1 MRGDFKM
8 SLIEIKN
15 VFKSYGENKVLKNVS
30 LEINKGEV
38 AAIIGPNGTGKTTL
52 MEIMMTLRKA
62 DGGDIEI
69 MGMNISE
76 EKSIDAIRSEL
87 GVIFQEGGMY
97 NYMKLKEALDLF
109 ASFYNVSKDKVNRLI
124 KEFDLEPYMNSK
136 YHKMSGGWKQRFL
149 LAIAFLHDP
158 ELLFLDEP
166 TTGLD
171 PKAAQT
177 LWNNIKGSKDENRT
191 IVLTTHSMEEIER
204 YCDRVIVLK
213 AGEVVAN
220 DSPKKLIK
228 KYKKEFFTDV
238 YFHLVEGGA

>member
-1 MRGDFKM
+1 
-8 SLIEIKN
+8 
-15 VFKSYGENKVLKNVS
+15 
-30 LEINKGEV
+30 
-38 AAIIGPNGTGKTTL
+38 
-52 MEIMMTLRKA
+52 
-62 DGGDIEI
+62 
-69 MGMNISE
+69 
-76 EKSIDAIRSEL
+76 
-87 GVIFQEGGMY
+87 MY

-109 ASFYNVSKDKVNRLI
+109 ASFYNVSKDKVKHLI
-124 KEFDLEPYMNSK
+124 EEFDLEPYMNTK

-177 LWNNIKGSKDENRT
+177 LWNNIKGTKDENRT

-220 DSPKKLIK
+220 DSPRNLIK

>member
-1 MRGDFKM
+1 MV
-8 SLIEIKN
+8 E
-15 VFKSYGENKVLKNVS
+15 
-30 LEINKGEV
+30 
-38 AAIIGPNGTGKTTL
+38 
-52 MEIMMTLRKA
+52 
-62 DGGDIEI
+62 
-69 MGMNISE
+69 
-76 EKSIDAIRSEL
+76 
-87 GVIFQEGGMY
+87 
-97 NYMKLKEALDLF
+97 
-109 ASFYNVSKDKVNRLI
+109 
-124 KEFDLEPYMNSK
+124 EFDLGPYMNTK

-220 DSPKKLIK
+220 DSPKSLIK
-228 KYKKEFFTDV
+228 STQRI
-238 YFHLVEGGA
+238 FHRCLFSFSRRWCVMNNYSKF

>member
-1 MRGDFKM
+1 M
-8 SLIEIKN
+8 SLIEVKN
-15 VFKSYGENKVLKNVS
+15 VYKSYGEKKVLKDVS

-38 AAIIGPNGTGKTTL
+38 AAIVGPNGTGKTTL

-62 DGGDIEI
+62 DDG
-69 MGMNISE
+69 NIQILGKNIRE
-76 EKSIDAIRSEL
+76 ERSIDSIRSEL

-109 ASFYNVSKDKVNRLI
+109 ASFYHVPKEKVKRLVQ
-124 KEFDLEPYMNSK
+124 EFDLEPYLNTK

-149 LAIAFLHDP
+149 LAIAFLHNP

-213 AGEVVAN
+213 AGQVVAN
-220 DSPKKLIK
+220 DSPKNLIQQ
-228 KYKKEFFTDV
+228 YKKKFFTDV
-238 YFHLVEGGA
+238 YFHLVESGA

>member
-1 MRGDFKM
+1 M
-8 SLIEIKN
+8 SLIEVKN
-15 VFKSYGENKVLKNVS
+15 VYKSYGEKKVLKNVS

-62 DGGDIEI
+62 DNGDIEI

-76 EKSIDAIRSEL
+76 EKSIDAIRSQL

-97 NYMKLKEALDLF
+97 NFMRLKEALDLF
-109 ASFYNVSKDKVNRLI
+109 ASFYDVPKDKVNRLVE
-124 KEFDLEPYMNSK
+124 EFDLGPYMNTK

-220 DSPKKLIK
+220 DSPKSLIK
-228 KYKKEFFTDV
+228 KYNKEFFTDV
-238 YFHLVEGGA
+238 YFHLVEGCA

>member
-1 MRGDFKM
+1 MA
-8 SLIEIKN
+8 LIN
-15 VFKSYGENKVLKNVS
+15 VRNVYKSYGEKKVLKNVS
-30 LEINKGEV
+30 FEINKGEV
-38 AAIIGPNGTGKTTL
+38 AAIIGPNGTGKTTM

-62 DGGDIEI
+62 DNGEIEI
-69 MGMNISE
+69 MGKNISE
-76 EKSIDAIRSEL
+76 ERSIDTIRSEL

-109 ASFYNVSKDKVNRLI
+109 ASFYNVSKDKVKHLI
-124 KEFDLEPYMNSK
+124 EEFDLEPYMNTK

-177 LWNNIKGSKDENRT
+177 LWNNIKGTKDENRT

-220 DSPKKLIK
+220 DSPRNLIK